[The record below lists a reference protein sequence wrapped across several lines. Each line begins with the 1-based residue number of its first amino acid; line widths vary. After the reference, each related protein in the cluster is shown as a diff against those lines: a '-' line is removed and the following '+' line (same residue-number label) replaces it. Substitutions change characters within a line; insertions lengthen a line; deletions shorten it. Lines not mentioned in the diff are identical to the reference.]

1 MGNCMDACRATSVKI
16 RVALNCGEW
25 KVEYDY
31 HSPAGRQF
39 EGMGTRTDKT
49 IPNRQSHEQLPL

>member
-1 MGNCMDACRATSVKI
+1 MDACRATSVKI